1 VRRFIPVLLVCGILT
16 PAVAQQMA
24 GTASFNEQQIAAIF
38 AGIAKHAERL
48 QPMLGQLHPAEW
60 VAKGAPD
67 TYVTQHARSLAEL
80 RGIQDDMAY
89 LTEHPGT
96 QVTETIK
103 ALFRVQAEHQL
114 LGSLMGGLRKYQNP
128 ALADL
133 IEAVAAED
141 QADVAR
147 LQQYLL
153 ELIADRDAQFK
164 VVDGE
169 AQRCRANLARQTS
182 CPPSTSARPS
192 AARPAQ
198 N

>member
-1 VRRFIPVLLVCGILT
+1 
-16 PAVAQQMA
+16 MA

-38 AGIAKHAERL
+38 SGIAKHAERL
-48 QPMLGQLHPAEW
+48 QPMLGQLRPAEW

-67 TYVTQHARSLAEL
+67 TYVAQLARSVEEL

-89 LTEHPGT
+89 LTQHPGA
-96 QVTETIK
+96 QVTDTIK

-147 LQQYLL
+147 LQEYLL

-169 AQRCRANLARQTS
+169 AQRCRASLARQTA
-182 CPPSTSARPS
+182 CPPTSSTRPA